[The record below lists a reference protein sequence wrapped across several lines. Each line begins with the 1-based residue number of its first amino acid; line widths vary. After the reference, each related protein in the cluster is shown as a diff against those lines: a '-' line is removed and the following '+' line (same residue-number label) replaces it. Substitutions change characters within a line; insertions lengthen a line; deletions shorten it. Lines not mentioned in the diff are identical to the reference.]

1 MVTVNQPST
10 DERQPRTMPTGNDRL
25 RGAPVRK
32 VFGDW
37 DLLEAIRKELAATKA
52 NPNNLIFEVTQPAA
66 IANIHPD

>member
-1 MVTVNQPST
+1 MVTVNQRST

-25 RGAPVRK
+25 RGGLSEK
-32 VFGDW
+32 VFGDR

-52 NPNNLIFEVTQPAA
+52 NPHNLIFEVAQPAA